1 MIVKVGSAVLMSPST
16 STRLTHIA
24 GVAEAG
30 SILLSSGGVLR
41 VPFMQC
47 LKPSALS
54 VLTDCLTER
63 RVQLQT
69 EDATELD
76 PKRRRVETAL
86 SVQPTIWAT
95 APQDA
100 IGGESARG
108 AGERTVVVTMVMT
121 VTYYVFC
128 ARNNAFPSS
137 FHRMRPYDDRIS
149 CYESAN

>member
-1 MIVKVGSAVLMSPST
+1 MAVLTSI

-30 SILLSSGGVLR
+30 SILLSAGGVLR
-41 VPFMQC
+41 MPFLQY

-54 VLTDCLTER
+54 VLTDCLAER

-100 IGGESARG
+100 VGESTRG
-108 AGERTVVVTMVMT
+108 AGKSTTLVTLM
-121 VTYYVFC
+121 Y
-128 ARNNAFPSS
+128 
-137 FHRMRPYDDRIS
+137 
-149 CYESAN
+149 